1 MSNNYSAIVLG
12 AQLEGY
18 GKIYICWDDHTQSLR
33 ATLLE
38 KRSTTERLQEA
49 KPHLCW
55 HGHWFSWAPWMM
67 EWVTIKEQLAWL
79 QRATKQQ
86 IIDFLE
92 KEVGTLTN
100 VEIDLEESQCRHY

>member
-1 MSNNYSAIVLG
+1 
-12 AQLEGY
+12 
-18 GKIYICWDDHTQSLR
+18 
-33 ATLLE
+33 
-38 KRSTTERLQEA
+38 
-49 KPHLCW
+49 
-55 HGHWFSWAPWMM
+55 MM